1 MAADDESSSSV
12 GLPLWVLAG
21 FLVMAA
27 WNAALSGGSVYFLLV
42 SRETDDRFG
51 QLIETNRVNAEITAA
66 QDCIS
71 SHAELDQIR
80 AAIGIVPDVIVEISG
95 GQPDTDPAQLQAFL
109 DGIADRVNAEIK
121 VPACDL
127 TQARADLEELTR

>member
-1 MAADDESSSSV
+1 MSRPGSA
-12 GLPLWVLAG
+12 GFPRWVLVG

-51 QLIETNRVNAEITAA
+51 QLIETNRVNAEIAAA
-66 QDCIS
+66 QGCIS
-71 SHAELDQIR
+71 SHERLDQIR
-80 AAIGIVPDVIVEISG
+80 TAIGIVPDVIVEISG
-95 GQPDTDPAQLQAFL
+95 GRPDTDPAQLQAFL
-109 DGIADRVNAEIK
+109 DGIQARVNAEIK

-127 TQARADLEELTR
+127 TQARTDLERLTR